1 MKKHIAIVSL
11 TGLMLVGCGQ
21 LDTYLED
28 RLSTVNAE
36 AYDAW
41 LRAAEEQEVRIA
53 DQEDAIVELAKQA
66 KQQASDGNLEGA
78 RLALVELDLKQKQ
91 YGQLVK
97 EYNDVKDQA
106 DAILKQQVDMPVRG
120 VLGLLD
126 PLVPIPLQ
134 PLVPIAS
141 SLVVVL
147 LSKRSRK
154 HALQGLKGLAKGNLA
169 ELGGYLLKAVGAA
182 HTSAQTK
189 QVAELEE
196 KGAHVKVQVEEGAE
210 P

>member
-1 MKKHIAIVSL
+1 MKKHIGIVSL
-11 TGLMLVGCGQ
+11 TGLMLVSCGQ

-53 DQEDAIVELAKQA
+53 DQEDAIVELARQV
-66 KQQASDGNLEGA
+66 KQQASEGNLEGA

-189 QVAELEE
+189 QVAELEA
-196 KGAHVKVQVEEGAE
+196 KGAHVKVQAEESAE

>member
-1 MKKHIAIVSL
+1 MKKYIYAVVVA
-11 TGLMLVGCGQ
+11 GLMSAGCSQ

-28 RLSTVNAE
+28 RLSEVNAE

-41 LRAAEEQEVRIA
+41 LRAAEEQEQLIA
-53 DQEDAIVELAKQA
+53 EQEEAIVALAKQV
-66 KQQASDGNLEGA
+66 KQQAEEGNAEGA

-91 YGQLVK
+91 YGQMVK
-97 EYNDVKDQA
+97 DYNDVKDQA
-106 DAILKQQVDMPVRG
+106 DAILKQQVDLPVRG

-134 PLVPIAS
+134 PLVPVAS
-141 SLVVVL
+141 SLAVML

-154 HALQGLKGLAKGNLA
+154 HALHGLKGLAKGNLA

-182 HTSAQTK
+182 HTSEQTK
-189 QVAELEE
+189 KVAELED
-196 KGAHVKVQVEEGAE
+196 GGLPVTVKSEVSAE
-210 P
+210 T

>member
-1 MKKHIAIVSL
+1 MQMKKWTLIAIL
-11 TGLMLVGCGQ
+11 TLTSCQ
-21 LDTYLED
+21 ALDTYLED
-28 RLSTVNAE
+28 RLSETNAA

-41 LRAAEEQEVRIA
+41 LRAAEEQEALIA
-53 DQEDAIVELAKQA
+53 EQEVKIVDLAKQVKA
-66 KQQASDGNLEGA
+66 QAAEGNLEGA

-106 DAILKQQVDMPVRG
+106 DAILRNQVDMPVRG

-134 PLVPIAS
+134 PLVPLAS
-141 SLVVVL
+141 SLAVMV

-154 HALQGLKGLAKGNLA
+154 HAVHGLKGLAKGNLG
-169 ELGGYLLKAVGAA
+169 ELAGYILKAVGAA
-182 HTSAQTK
+182 HSSGQTK

-196 KGAHVKVQVEEGAE
+196 AGKPVTIQAAEGD
-210 P
+210 PG

>member
-53 DQEDAIVELAKQA
+53 DQEDAIVELAKQV

-189 QVAELEE
+189 QVAELEAQ
-196 KGAHVKVQVEEGAE
+196 GAHVKVQAEEGAE

>member
-1 MKKHIAIVSL
+1 MKK
-11 TGLMLVGCGQ
+11 LVLCSVLALSSCAA

-28 RLSTVNAE
+28 RLSPVEAE

-41 LRAAEEQEVRIA
+41 LRAAEEQEERIA
-53 DQEDAIVELAKQA
+53 EQEAAIVAIAKQV
-66 KQQASDGNLEGA
+66 KQQAEEGNLEGA

-106 DAILKQQVDMPVRG
+106 DEILRADVRPMVHG

-126 PLVPIPLQ
+126 PLVPLPLQ
-134 PLVPIAS
+134 PLVPLAS
-141 SLVVVL
+141 SLAVIM
-147 LSKRSRK
+147 LSKRSRQ
-154 HALQGLKGLAKGNLA
+154 HAVKGLKGLAKGNLA

-182 HTSAQTK
+182 HSSAQTK
-189 QVAELEE
+189 QVAELEA
-196 KGAHVKVQVEEGAE
+196 KGATVKVDKQEGVE